1 MACALSKS
9 PIIPI
14 SITNIESGQAAPKDP
29 LGINQEAKHE
39 AWHHF
44 TLYHRLCHR
53 FSPLSPGGVRLMW
66 LTMMTKTFSTLLV
79 AVLAFAAP
87 LLQAELVVKKGETIA
102 FMGDSITEGGN
113 RRDGYITLVM
123 KALNSKGLEL
133 KHIPA
138 GKSGHKSTDMLV
150 RLDADVISKKPQ
162 WMTLS
167 CGVNDV
173 WHFKLVLGNR
183 TFEGVGIE
191 DYKKNIS
198 AILEKC
204 QTAGI
209 KVMVLTSTMIG
220 EDPSKELNQDMI
232 PYNDFLREIAKAK
245 GCLLADL
252 NADMQAQLKT
262 IPDVPG
268 KPGNFGKF
276 FYGGDVQNKLTT
288 DGCHM
293 NAEGNKMM
301 ARGILRAFGMSDKEL
316 EEAEKAW

>member
-1 MACALSKS
+1 MKKIYIILLAALAMAASNVHAEIAVKS
-9 PIIPI
+9 
-14 SITNIESGQAAPKDP
+14 
-29 LGINQEAKHE
+29 
-39 AWHHF
+39 
-44 TLYHRLCHR
+44 
-53 FSPLSPGGVRLMW
+53 
-66 LTMMTKTFSTLLV
+66 
-79 AVLAFAAP
+79 
-87 LLQAELVVKKGETIA
+87 GETIA

-113 RRDGYITLVM
+113 KKGGYVSLVM
-123 KALNSKGLEL
+123 SALKSNGLDV

-138 GKSGHKSTDMLV
+138 GKSGHKSTDMLA
-150 RLDADVISKKPQ
+150 RLEADVISKKPQ

-173 WHFKLVLGNR
+173 WHFKLVLGKR

-191 DYKKNIS
+191 DYKKNIT
-198 AILEKC
+198 AIIEKC
-204 QTAGI
+204 QAANI

-220 EDPSKELNQDMI
+220 EDASKELNQMMI
-232 PYNDFLREIAKAK
+232 PYNDFLRQIAKEK

-268 KPGNFGKF
+268 KPKTFGAY
-276 FYGGDVQNKLTT
+276 FYGGDVQNKLTS

-301 ARGILRAFGMSDKEL
+301 ARGILRAFGMTDAQL
-316 EEAEKAW
+316 AEAEKAW

>member
-1 MACALSKS
+1 MKKFRILLLAAMAVA
-9 PIIPI
+9 
-14 SITNIESGQAAPKDP
+14 
-29 LGINQEAKHE
+29 
-39 AWHHF
+39 
-44 TLYHRLCHR
+44 
-53 FSPLSPGGVRLMW
+53 V
-66 LTMMTKTFSTLLV
+66 STLHAGL
-79 AVLAFAAP
+79 AV
-87 LLQAELVVKKGETIA
+87 KSGDTIA
-102 FMGDSITEGGN
+102 FMGDSITQDGNKPGG
-113 RRDGYITLVM
+113 YVSLVM
-123 KALNSKGLEL
+123 SALKSQGLEV

-138 GKSGHKSTDMLV
+138 GKSGNKSTDMLA
-150 RLDADVISKKPQ
+150 RLDADVLSKKPQ

-191 DYKKNIS
+191 NYKKNIT
-198 AILEKC
+198 AIIDKA
-204 QTAGI
+204 QAAGI

-220 EDPSKELNQDMI
+220 EDPSKELNQMMI
-232 PYNDFLREIAKAK
+232 PYNDFLRQIAKEK

-268 KPGNFGKF
+268 KPKTFGSY
-276 FYGGDVQNKLTT
+276 FYGGDVQNKLTS

-301 ARGILRAFGMSDKEL
+301 ARGVLRAFGMTDAQL
-316 EEAEKAW
+316 AEAEKAW

>member
-1 MACALSKS
+1 MKKFRILLLAAMAVA
-9 PIIPI
+9 
-14 SITNIESGQAAPKDP
+14 
-29 LGINQEAKHE
+29 
-39 AWHHF
+39 
-44 TLYHRLCHR
+44 
-53 FSPLSPGGVRLMW
+53 V
-66 LTMMTKTFSTLLV
+66 STLHAGL
-79 AVLAFAAP
+79 AV
-87 LLQAELVVKKGETIA
+87 KSGDTIA
-102 FMGDSITEGGN
+102 FMGDSITQDGNKPGG
-113 RRDGYITLVM
+113 YVSLVM
-123 KALNSKGLEL
+123 SALKSQGLEV

-138 GKSGHKSTDMLV
+138 GKSGNKSTDMLA
-150 RLDADVISKKPQ
+150 RLDADVLSKKPQ

-191 DYKKNIS
+191 DYKKNIT
-198 AILEKC
+198 AIIDKA
-204 QTAGI
+204 QAAGI

-220 EDPSKELNQDMI
+220 EDPSKELNQMMI
-232 PYNDFLREIAKAK
+232 PYNDFLRQIAKEK

-268 KPGNFGKF
+268 KPKTFGSY
-276 FYGGDVQNKLTT
+276 FYGGDVQNKLTS

-301 ARGILRAFGMSDKEL
+301 ARGVLRAFGMTDAQL
-316 EEAEKAW
+316 AEAEKAW